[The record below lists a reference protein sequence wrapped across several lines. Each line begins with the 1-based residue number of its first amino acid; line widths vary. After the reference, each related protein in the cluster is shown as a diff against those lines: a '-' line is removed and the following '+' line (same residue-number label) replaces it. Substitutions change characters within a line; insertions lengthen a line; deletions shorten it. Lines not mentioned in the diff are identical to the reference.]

1 MTFNGVYRLPDTQT
15 IGTIETAYLLARLKD
30 DSIDLFRKIH
40 DKKALSASEE
50 YQNTWYPWEPMESTF
65 HCLCQGF

>member
-30 DSIDLFRKIH
+30 NSIDLFRKIH

-50 YQNTWYPWEPMESTF
+50 YQNCRFVNDVIPDEQS
-65 HCLCQGF
+65 

>member
-15 IGTIETAYLLARLKD
+15 IGTIETAYLLARLKGN
-30 DSIDLFRKIH
+30 SIDLFRKIH

-50 YQNTWYPWEPMESTF
+50 YQNCRFVNDVIPDEQS
-65 HCLCQGF
+65 